1 MSEKKKKERSHSTTK
16 IKKKELPSKG
26 IPASVSA
33 DSAFSPISLCP
44 WRTLPL
50 GFKTPSLLL

>member
-1 MSEKKKKERSHSTTK
+1 MSEKKKKEKPFHYK
-16 IKKKELPSKG
+16 NKKKELPSKG